1 MRRIRMMALGISLLS
16 ALCACGNVESEK
28 SMVEAIPSESI
39 EMEYQSEKDS
49 SQIYQEEQET
59 AVALEYETREIH
71 VDKEG
76 MDIYGVVH
84 IPSGRQGKMPA
95 VIISHELGATLD
107 RVKGYGEALAEEGY
121 VTVCFDFCGGGWGS
135 RSDGELL
142 DMSVLTEKA
151 DLEAVLH
158 EVKQWD
164 FVDADS
170 IYLMGNSQGGLV
182 TALTASEHRDEIR
195 AVILIYPAFSLYD
208 DVHRMFD
215 SPEEIPE
222 THSLLGLR
230 LGNRYFVDIWD
241 QEPYERIKEFGKNIL
256 LIHGDRDSIIPVS
269 YSDKLAETVDHVEYH
284 VIQGAD
290 HGYLGENFELAVSY
304 IRDFLNKEQN
314 EDKKEVS
321 K

>member
-1 MRRIRMMALGISLLS
+1 MRRAMLIMAFGIGLLT
-16 ALCACGNVESEK
+16 ALCACGNMTEK
-28 SMVEAIPSESI
+28 NNFDDV
-39 EMEYQSEKDS
+39 YQA
-49 SQIYQEEQET
+49 EQEAAT
-59 AVALEYETREIH
+59 AGEYETREIH
-71 VDKEG
+71 VDKDG

-84 IPSGRQGKMPA
+84 IPSGWQGKMSA

-121 VTVCFDFCGGGWGS
+121 VTICFDFCGGGWGS

-182 TALTASEHRDEIR
+182 TALTASEHRNEIR

-215 SPEEIPE
+215 SLEEIPE

-241 QEPYERIKEFGKNIL
+241 QEPYEQIKEFGKNIL

>member
-1 MRRIRMMALGISLLS
+1 MRRNVLIMALGISLLS
-16 ALCACGNVESEK
+16 VLCACGNVK
-28 SMVEAIPSESI
+28 SESGYGQT
-39 EMEYQSEKDS
+39 YQT
-49 SQIYQEEQET
+49 QQEVT
-59 AVALEYETREIH
+59 TIVEYETREIH
-71 VDKEG
+71 VDKDG

-121 VTVCFDFCGGGWGS
+121 VTVCFDFCGGGWAS

-151 DLEAVLH
+151 DLEAVLE
-158 EVKQWD
+158 EVQQWD
-164 FVDADS
+164 FVDTDS

-182 TALTASEHRDEIR
+182 TALTASEHKEEIR

-208 DVHRMFD
+208 DVHKMFD
-215 SPEEIPE
+215 SMEEIPE

-241 QEPYERIKEFGKNIL
+241 QEPYERIREYGKDIL

-269 YSDKLAETVDHVEYH
+269 YSDKLAETIEHVEYH
-284 VIQGAD
+284 VIRGAD
-290 HGYLGENFELAVSY
+290 HGYLGEDFELAVSY
-304 IRDFLNKEQN
+304 IRDFLNNSEKR
-314 EDKKEVS
+314 KKEEVS
-321 K
+321 Q